1 MSTRISAHASELSL
15 AQLRDIWQGPAHMSL
30 DEPTLARVRSS
41 QQAVSA
47 ALAAEQPVYGINTG
61 FGMLANVRIPDD
73 HLVELQENLI
83 LSHCAGI
90 GENLDDRSVRLILV
104 LKILSLAQGYSGVTP
119 ELIVAL
125 SKLLN
130 HEVYP
135 CIASVR
141 RATWRRWR
149 TCPPCCSAWAGH
161 GMRDGS
167 MTPAKR

>member
-1 MSTRISAHASELSL
+1 MSTQISARAADVTLS
-15 AQLRDIWQGPAHMSL
+15 QLRDIWQGPAHMSL
-30 DEPTLARVRSS
+30 DETTMTRVRSS
-41 QQAVSA
+41 QQTVRA

-104 LKILSLAQGYSGVTP
+104 LKILSLAQGYSGVSP
-119 ELIVAL
+119 EVIVAL

-135 CIASVR
+135 CVPSRGSVGASGDL
-141 RATWRRWR
+141 A
-149 TCPPCCSAWAGH
+149 PLA
-161 GMRDGS
+161 
-167 MTPAKR
+167 